1 MNATENRI
9 ANISI
14 VIREKTSAPAVN
26 DILSRHGDVIH
37 GRLGMPYPNRG
48 ISIITILVDADNAR
62 IGAISGALGNVPGV
76 TLRSTMLV

>member
-14 VIREKTSAPAVN
+14 VIRDKTAAPAVN
-26 DILSRHGDVIH
+26 DILGRHGDVIH
-37 GRLGMPYPNRG
+37 GRLGMPYPSRG